1 MAKLVQMKGERCRG
15 QVQPVTDAA
24 GRQPLRPGLNQQPEH
39 IEPGVLGK
47 CRKSGYC
54 GSFLHISMVLEIWSG
69 VKPPI
74 PGRASPRKGS
84 LASSDGRRSPRQVAG
99 YAFRIL
105 RRSWMMMT
113 QRIIGPTN
121 NPRQNNIIQMHGQM

>member
-47 CRKSGYC
+47 CRKRGYC
-54 GSFLHISMVLEIWSG
+54 GSFLHISMVLEIWSD

-74 PGRASPRKGS
+74 PGSASPRKGS

-99 YAFRIL
+99 YDFPHIAPL
-105 RRSWMMMT
+105 LDDDD
-113 QRIIGPTN
+113 
-121 NPRQNNIIQMHGQM
+121 